1 MAKLKTKLGGKKSG
15 KKIETG
21 KALDRSPS
29 HLLHRALQLALDIYA
44 EETGPDAVTQRQYAV
59 LAAVAAHEGL
69 TQTDLVRS
77 TGIDRSTLADLVA
90 RMIGKTLLA
99 RQRSTADARAN
110 TVSLTEAGRAALE
123 AAKPKVAVAD
133 ARILK
138 LLPTRKRDAFLSV
151 LRDMGR
157 VAESMAAADSVDAA
171 PKTKKKKKDK
181 PAKTAKP
188 AKLVKAAKPAK
199 AAKAAKVAKPAKSAK
214 PVRAVKTT
222 KPAKVVKPAKAAKPV
237 KIAKRPKRAAP
248 AKAPKATKAKKPKKA
263 AAKAPASAA

>member
-1 MAKLKTKLGGKKSG
+1 MAKLKTKPGSKKTG
-15 KKIETG
+15 RKIEAG
-21 KALDRSPS
+21 KALERSPS

-90 RMIGKTLLA
+90 RMIGKSLLA

-123 AAKPKVAVAD
+123 AAKPKVAAAD

-138 LLPTRKRDAFLSV
+138 LLPTRKRDAFLGV

-157 VAESMAAADSVDAA
+157 VAEAMAEADDSAAEAKS
-171 PKTKKKKKDK
+171 KKKKKAKPAKAEKPLK

-188 AKLVKAAKPAK
+188 AKLAKAPKLPKAVAKPLKAPKPAK
-199 AAKAAKVAKPAKSAK
+199 A
-214 PVRAVKTT
+214 T
-222 KPAKVVKPAKAAKPV
+222 KL
-237 KIAKRPKRAAP
+237 
-248 AKAPKATKAKKPKKA
+248 
-263 AAKAPASAA
+263 AKAPATKIKAPKKATAGAA

>member
-1 MAKLKTKLGGKKSG
+1 MAKLKTKPGSKKAG
-15 KKIETG
+15 RKIETG

-90 RMIGKTLLA
+90 RMIGKSLLA

-123 AAKPKVAVAD
+123 AAKPKVAAAD

-138 LLPTRKRDAFLSV
+138 LLPTRKRDAFLGV

-157 VAESMAAADSVDAA
+157 VAEAMADADDASA
-171 PKTKKKKKDK
+171 ETKPKKKQKK
-181 PAKTAKP
+181 AKP
-188 AKLVKAAKPAK
+188 AKAEKPTKPVKAAKPAK
-199 AAKAAKVAKPAKSAK
+199 AAKAPKPAKALRAPKPAKLAKPAKAPTAK
-214 PVRAVKTT
+214 
-222 KPAKVVKPAKAAKPV
+222 
-237 KIAKRPKRAAP
+237 
-248 AKAPKATKAKKPKKA
+248 
-263 AAKAPASAA
+263 AKAPAGAA

>member
-1 MAKLKTKLGGKKSG
+1 MAKPKTKPGAKKAG
-15 KKIETG
+15 KKIEGG

-59 LAAVAAHEGL
+59 LAAVSAQEGL

-90 RMIGKTLLA
+90 RMIGKGLLA

-110 TVSLTEAGRAALE
+110 TVRLTEPGRSALSD
-123 AAKPKVAVAD
+123 ARPKVAAAD

-157 VAESMAAADSVDAA
+157 AAESMGAADEAAAA
-171 PKTKKKKKDK
+171 PKQKDKKKK
-181 PAKTAKP
+181 A
-188 AKLVKAAKPAK
+188 KAAKPV
-199 AAKAAKVAKPAKSAK
+199 KAAKVAKPAKA
-214 PVRAVKTT
+214 AKTT
-222 KPAKVVKPAKAAKPV
+222 KAPKTVRTAAPKAAKAAKAAKPV
-237 KIAKRPKRAAP
+237 KAG
-248 AKAPKATKAKKPKKA
+248 KAKKKAKKA
-263 AAKAPASAA
+263 RAAAQPAA